1 MCIYY
6 YLNRNNS
13 IDMTD
18 LKAVRVFLEVAE
30 KLSFAAASRSLRMT
44 PASVTRI
51 ISKLEDDMGQQLF
64 VRTTRQV
71 SLTTAGA
78 IAVTRYRPLVE
89 ELDQTTEDI
98 TRATRP
104 DMGRLRVNAPMSLGV
119 RVLPRLVETFRL
131 AYPRID
137 LEIYLTDSLV
147 DIIEGDCDLA
157 VRVSE
162 APVDKSTIWR
172 KICQV
177 PRHVIAAP
185 SLFERLQKPQVPDD
199 LRPDSLLAYS
209 DKGRDETWNFRS
221 GGQKRDVRTSSK
233 VISNSGDFLYSVA
246 AAGGGICVLPDFIV
260 RPGLEKGEVVSL
272 LPEWEVTPFW
282 LTLFYPPYEQFPP
295 LVATFTDFFEAYM
308 REFDGMV
315 F

>member
-1 MCIYY
+1 
-6 YLNRNNS
+6 
-13 IDMTD
+13 MTD
-18 LKAVRVFLEVAE
+18 LKAIRVFLEVAAQ
-30 KLSFAAASRSLRMT
+30 LNFAAASRTLRMT

-78 IAVTRYRPLVE
+78 IAATRYKPLVE
-89 ELDQTTEDI
+89 ELDRTTEDI

-119 RVLPRLVETFRL
+119 RVMPRLVESFRL

-147 DIIEGDCDLA
+147 DIIEGACDLA

-162 APVDKSTIWR
+162 APTDKSTIWR

-177 PRHVIAAP
+177 PRHVIASP
-185 SLFERLQKPQVPDD
+185 TLFQRLPKPHEPDE
-199 LRPDSLLAYS
+199 LRPDTLLAYS
-209 DKGRDETWNFRS
+209 DEGRAETWKFRN
-221 GGQKRDVRTSSK
+221 GGQKRDVRTATK
-233 VISNSGDFLYSVA
+233 VVSNSGDFLYSVA
-246 AAGGGICVLPDFIV
+246 AAGGGICILPDFIV
-260 RPGLEKGEVVSL
+260 RPGLDSGEVEAL
-272 LPEWEVTPFW
+272 MPDWEVSPLW

-308 REFDGMV
+308 REYDGMI

>member
-1 MCIYY
+1 
-6 YLNRNNS
+6 
-13 IDMTD
+13 MTD
-18 LKAVRVFLEVAE
+18 LKSIRVFLEVAA
-30 KLSFAAASRSLRMT
+30 KLNFAAAARSLQMT

-51 ISKLEDDMGQQLF
+51 VSKLEDDMGQQLF

-71 SLTTAGA
+71 SMTTAGA
-78 IAVTRYRPLVE
+78 IAATRYRPIVE
-89 ELDQTTEDI
+89 ELDRTTADI
-98 TRATRP
+98 TKASRP
-104 DMGRLRVNAPMSLGV
+104 DMGRLRINAPMSLGV
-119 RVLPRLVETFRL
+119 RVMPQLVESFRL
-131 AYPRID
+131 AYPRIE
-137 LEIYLTDSLV
+137 LEVFLTDTLV
-147 DIIEGDCDLA
+147 DIIEGECDLA

-162 APVDKSTIWR
+162 PPTDKSTIWR

-185 SLFERLQKPQVPDD
+185 SLFQRVPKPLSPDD
-199 LRPDSLLAYS
+199 LKQDTLLGYS
-209 DKGRDETWNFRS
+209 DQGRAEIWKLRN
-221 GGQKRDVRTSSK
+221 GGQRRDVKTSTK

-260 RPGLEKGEVVSL
+260 RQGLETGEVEKL
-272 LPEWEVTPFW
+272 LPDWEASPLW

-308 REFDGMV
+308 REYKGMI